1 MRRILIIILVLTLF
15 ECKKESKKNIITNHD
30 SKSQNNYL
38 NSKLDS
44 INAEL
49 KKYKTLFKTIEFL
62 SSGEFRY
69 IENEKNDI
77 YGENYRVE
85 IYLSEIYKSVYVS
98 HIEYYGE
105 GMQRISKS
113 TRIDFEKMSGIT
125 NEQTN
130 NLEFNKWNNFNHF
143 ELRLGEQIYG
153 VEIKKPNEFIIS
165 EY

>member
-1 MRRILIIILVLTLF
+1 MDEMDDLKNSEDRAENIQGHKNTFSLEKLTRSTNIGKSLPMA
-15 ECKKESKKNIITNHD
+15 SK
-30 SKSQNNYL
+30 
-38 NSKLDS
+38 
-44 INAEL
+44 
-49 KKYKTLFKTIEFL
+49 
-62 SSGEFRY
+62 
-69 IENEKNDI
+69 KNDI

-130 NLEFNKWNNFNHF
+130 NSMKLLYIITICFNPCLQK
-143 ELRLGEQIYG
+143 G
-153 VEIKKPNEFIIS
+153 VVSLKQPKAYLKSKTNSDKVLTKKTYFIF
-165 EY
+165 